1 MGCGQEGAK
10 SMVAIISECPRM
22 VWLKEVVNFFP
33 LLYHS
38 ELFFPLLYMLL
49 LLWLLNT
56 KGQWVSIATHIAV
69 RWKSPPFI
77 GGGWMLGAFMD
88 RAGLGQSLSQPNPF
102 IYCLT
107 GPIFMPAYILCVKYV
122 GPGWAYKDI
131 CIVPSPTRLIIKPEI
146 RFGYNPTSPYKQR
159 PIQPNAVGPGSALSG
174 SVHEQLSTPSR
185 CPTQN

>member
-49 LLWLLNT
+49 LLWLFNT

-69 RWKSPPFI
+69 RWKSPPFV
-77 GGGWMLGAFMD
+77 GGGWMLGHSWTG
-88 RAGLGQSLSQPNPF
+88 RAWPKLIPAQP
-102 IYCLT
+102 IYLL
-107 GPIFMPAYILCVKYV
+107 PDWADIHARLKIYVYILCVEYV
-122 GPGWAYKDI
+122 GLGWAYKDI
-131 CIVPSPTRLIIKPEI
+131 CIVPSLTRLIIKPE
-146 RFGYNPTSPYKQR
+146 N
-159 PIQPNAVGPGSALSG
+159 
-174 SVHEQLSTPSR
+174 
-185 CPTQN
+185 